1 MMPKYI
7 GQRLVAQINGNG
19 DQRIDH
25 DEFVKFFLKLTMGNF
40 DQKILI
46 AFKCYDVDDDQC
58 LDQKEVITV
67 LKNVPIHVEG
77 RYGSSFAMSGDN

>member
-1 MMPKYI
+1 
-7 GQRLVAQINGNG
+7 
-19 DQRIDH
+19 
-25 DEFVKFFLKLTMGNF
+25 MGNF